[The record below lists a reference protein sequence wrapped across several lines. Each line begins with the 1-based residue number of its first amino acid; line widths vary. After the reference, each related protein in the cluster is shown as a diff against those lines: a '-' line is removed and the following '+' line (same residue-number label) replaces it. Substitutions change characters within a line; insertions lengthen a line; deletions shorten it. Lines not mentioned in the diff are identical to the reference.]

1 MTEQIDNTTNLI
13 SNTDHWKTE
22 EILHIV
28 DTIHKSGSNVSERE
42 AINKTRYAD
51 FLKRYPMLFMMACE
65 DHYDKSVLSYM
76 MNMRNKVLSDECSV
90 ESASRVIGNKFF
102 NKFVSPVVNDL
113 TPSKNTEANKKPKL
127 NTSNVS
133 N

>member
-1 MTEQIDNTTNLI
+1 MTEPINNTNVLI
-13 SNTDHWKTE
+13 PNTDHWKTE
-22 EILHIV
+22 EILEII
-28 DTIHKSGSNVSERE
+28 DTIHKSGSSVSERE
-42 AINKTRYAD
+42 AINKTR
-51 FLKRYPMLFMMACE
+51 FSEFIKRYPMLFMMACE

-113 TPSKNTEANKKPKL
+113 NPNKNTEANKKPKL